1 MLLNKST
8 LINMIKDDLNAG
20 IVNLELSDTIIER
33 NLDRSLF
40 VSKDYFNYTDYKTVS
55 LIKGAGSGSYVPL
68 TDIDN
73 SGGKVTIINVFPTQ
87 NVMNIDAALLGLGTL
102 YINSAASLD
111 AQLSSYSTMVNRL
124 ANLESILGR
133 NARVV
138 GDKLYLDKY
147 YNSVTVEYIP
157 GKLDIE
163 KIHEGA
169 WIKFLIEYTTAL
181 CKLQLAQS
189 RGRYVV
195 SSNPASSNA
204 AELIQQATATIDR
217 LEESLKTKG
226 ILLTTR

>member
-1 MLLNKST
+1 MLVNKQT

-20 IVNLELSDTIIER
+20 IVNLELPDSVIER

-40 VSKDYFNYTDYKTVS
+40 VSKDYFNYTDYKTVN

-68 TDIDN
+68 SDIDN
-73 SGGKVTIINVFPTQ
+73 TAGSPTIVNVFPTQ

-111 AQLSSYSTMVNRL
+111 SQLASYATMINRL

-133 NARVV
+133 NARVI
-138 GDKLYLDKY
+138 GDRLYVDKM
-147 YNSVTVEYIP
+147 YNTVTVQYIP

-163 KIHEGA
+163 KINEGA
-169 WIKFLIEYTTAL
+169 WIKFLADYTVAL

-189 RGRYVV
+189 RGRYTVA
-195 SSNPASSNA
+195 SNPAASNA
-204 AELIQQATATIDR
+204 AELIAQASSTIER
-217 LEESLKTKG
+217 LEADLKTKG